1 MQEQGAGG
9 CAPRLHEHGE
19 QTHEQT
25 AARAATV
32 DAAALAARCGLA
44 AQVGQREEELRG
56 SKVRDHV
63 QPR

>member
-19 QTHEQT
+19 ET

-44 AQVGQREEELRG
+44 AQVGEREEELRG
-56 SKVRDHV
+56 CKVRDHV